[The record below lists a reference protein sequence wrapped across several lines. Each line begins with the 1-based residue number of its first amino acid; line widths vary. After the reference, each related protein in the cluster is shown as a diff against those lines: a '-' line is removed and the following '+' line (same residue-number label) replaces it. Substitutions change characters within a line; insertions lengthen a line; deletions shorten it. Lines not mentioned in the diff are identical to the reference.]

1 MAKKRANGEGTFRK
15 RDDGRGWEARFYDE
29 QGKRHSVYGKTQAE
43 VRKKLAEAMEESK
56 APEAEEGEELTVGQW
71 IGIWQRDFL
80 GNVKPGTAINYEM
93 TMRVHVLPTLGETA
107 LVNLKTPEIQ
117 RLYNRKLVEGLSPK
131 SIKNI
136 HGCLHKSL
144 DMAVRIGYLQKNP
157 SSACILP
164 RVTQAEIHPLDTPDL
179 TKLMESMKGHE
190 YEPLILVALF
200 TGMRSG
206 EILGLTW
213 DCVDF
218 DNGLIRVVKQ
228 LVQPR
233 KRGEKFRF
241 GTLKNDKPRTLTP
254 APFVMDVL
262 KNHKEKQN
270 MLKEA
275 AGSDWQDGGFP
286 NLVFTHPDGSHL
298 SQPTVWKILQKIL
311 TEAGLEHHRFHDLRH
326 SYVVNAFRAGDDV
339 KTVQQNAGHYS
350 AAFTLDRYAHV
361 TETMHRESAD
371 RMQNFL
377 KNLGIGENDTKK
389 NSGEEGE
396 EPDPAPV

>member
-1 MAKKRANGEGTFRK
+1 MAKKRANGEGNIRK
-15 RDDGRGWEARFYDE
+15 RDDGKGWEARFYDDR
-29 QGKRHSVYGKTQAE
+29 GKRHSVYGKTQGE
-43 VRKKLAEAMEESK
+43 VRKKLAATMADANHLDDEEA
-56 APEAEEGEELTVGQW
+56 EELTVGQW
-71 IGIWQRDFL
+71 LTIWQRDFL

-93 TMRVHVLPTLGETA
+93 TLRVHVIPVLGEIS
-107 LVNLKTPEIQ
+107 LVGLKTPPIQ
-117 RLYNRKLVEGLSPK
+117 RLYNQKLVEGLSPK

-136 HGCLHKSL
+136 HGCLHKAL
-144 DMAVRIGYLQKNP
+144 DIAVRIGYIQKNP

-179 TKLMESMKGHE
+179 SKLMESMKGHE
-190 YEPLILVALF
+190 YEALITVAIF

-206 EILGLTW
+206 ELLGLTW

-218 DNGLIRVVKQ
+218 ENGLIRVSKQ

-233 KRGEKFRF
+233 KRGDQFRF

-262 KNHKEKQN
+262 KAHKEKQKAQK
-270 MLKEA
+270 MT
-275 AGSDWQDGGFP
+275 AGSDWNDGGFP

-311 TEAGLEHHRFHDLRH
+311 AAAGLESHRFHDLRH
-326 SYVVNAFRAGDDV
+326 TYVVNAFRAGDDV

-361 TETMHRESAD
+361 TETMHRESAN

-377 KNLGIGENDTKK
+377 EALGLDKNNPKK
-389 NSGEEGE
+389 NSGEDG
-396 EPDPAPV
+396 DAAALVPV